1 MELIWLHK
9 INAILLIPF
18 YVLFLKKE
26 EKKIMK
32 RTTCCYKKK
41 GGLYNELCKHKD
53 NIRKVII
60 TESESPEKR
69 NHCIRCKDFKEIL
82 DTSVNI
88 KNMSVQKLL
97 DLRNEVEKKIK
108 MASSYELI
116 KTASFIENEIKEL
129 NESFEYEIKDESL
142 EKFDQL
148 KKDQNF
154 IDKIIYKR
162 K

>member
-1 MELIWLHK
+1 MKPTMHCYRLIGDL
-9 INAILLIPF
+9 
-18 YVLFLKKE
+18 
-26 EKKIMK
+26 
-32 RTTCCYKKK
+32 CD
-41 GGLYNELCKHKD
+41 ELCNYKD
-53 NIRKVII
+53 NIGKGIMI
-60 TESESPEKR
+60 GSEPCQKCNQCIEYNDSE
-69 NHCIRCKDFKEIL
+69 HWIRCKVIEEAL
-82 DTSVNI
+82 DTSI
-88 KNMSVQKLL
+88 YLKDMSVQKLL